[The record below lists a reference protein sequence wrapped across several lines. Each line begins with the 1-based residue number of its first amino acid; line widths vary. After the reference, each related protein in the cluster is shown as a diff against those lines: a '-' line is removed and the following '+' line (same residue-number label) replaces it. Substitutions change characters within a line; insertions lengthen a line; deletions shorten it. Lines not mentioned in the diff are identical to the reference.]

1 MSKRI
6 AIAILTSCFL
16 VACGGGNEANTSKD
30 TPVSDTSNQQP
41 VNSGNTDSGNTD
53 SGNTDSGNTNSGN
66 TNSGNTD
73 SGNTD
78 SGNTD
83 SGNTDSDNTDSDN
96 TDSDNTDSG
105 NTDSGNTDSDNTDSD
120 NTDSGNEQ
128 PDDGTDEAPNNDPIV
143 EVVAPADAS
152 FGETISLKATASD
165 EDGDTLTYEWQQLAG
180 QPVSLEG
187 EDIVSIT
194 LPDPINGY
202 DEIYSFALT
211 VTDEHGA
218 QAKTA
223 FELSVKQTLDTRQAA
238 RLLHQAGIGPTYT
251 EILAAEGKSA
261 EQWVD
266 EQMQLPITY
275 HVDYLENYPN
285 RDYPIQIN
293 RIDAWWKSS
302 INAPDQLRQRVAYA
316 MSQIF
321 VVSDYN
327 NALAN
332 QPKGMVSYY
341 DMLQTHAFGNF
352 RDLLE
357 SITLSPIMGIY
368 LDHLN
373 NEKAD
378 EERNIRPDENYAREL
393 LQLFSLGLNELD
405 LNGTAKKDENGLPI
419 PAYSQEHIEGF
430 AKVFTGW
437 TYGASEFWNRPSNNH
452 SIPMSP
458 FEEYHSSA
466 EKHLLN
472 GVVIPENTGP
482 EESLKIALDTIFEHP
497 NVAPFISKQLILKLI
512 TSNPS
517 PSYVE
522 RVAKVFN
529 DNGEGVKGD
538 LAAVVKAIYL
548 DAEARQFGAPLE
560 YFGKVKEPLLKQAH
574 VWRVFDAKA
583 LNNFY
588 FTGNLPL
595 MFGQGPLQ
603 STSVFNF
610 YQPDH
615 QPQELSGSELL
626 APELQIAN
634 DAYVINTLNSHFDE
648 FSSRVAERYDSLYEN
663 RVYLYMAE
671 DMQLLANFGLNA
683 VLDKYDILFFAGAM
697 SEEMRQA
704 IYDMDA
710 YFSSSES
717 HLRLAYIIFLITVS
731 AEYSLQQ

>member
-16 VACGGGNEANTSKD
+16 VACGGGNEANSSKD
-30 TPVSDTSNQQP
+30 TPVSENPTTTPVNGGTDGSDNNGNNGSND
-41 VNSGNTDSGNTD
+41 NSGNDND
-53 SGNTDSGNTNSGN
+53 DNSASENKTPVLNLTPPTEVNHG
-66 TNSGNTD
+66 
-73 SGNTD
+73 
-78 SGNTD
+78 
-83 SGNTDSDNTDSDN
+83 
-96 TDSDNTDSG
+96 
-105 NTDSGNTDSDNTDSD
+105 
-120 NTDSGNEQ
+120 Q
-128 PDDGTDEAPNNDPIV
+128 QV
-143 EVVAPADAS
+143 E
-152 FGETISLKATASD
+152 IKANASD
-165 EDGDTLTYEWQQLAG
+165 ADGDTLSYKWQQLAG
-180 QPVSLEG
+180 QTV
-187 EDIVSIT
+187 T
-194 LPDPINGY
+194 LSAQAEISFEIPQPINGF
-202 DEIYSFALT
+202 DETYRFLLT

-218 QAKTA
+218 QASREFEFTAKT
-223 FELSVKQTLDTRQAA
+223 VMGRKQAA
-238 RLLHQAGIGPTYT
+238 RLLHQAGVGPRYE
-251 EILAAEGKSA
+251 EIIAAEGMSA
-261 EQWVD
+261 QQWI
-266 EQMQLPITY
+266 EAQMQLPITY

-293 RIDAWWKSS
+293 RIDAWWKGT

-357 SITLSPIMGIY
+357 TITLSPMMGIY

-393 LQLFSLGLNELD
+393 LQLFSLGLNELE

-419 PAYSQEHIEGF
+419 PAYTQEHIEGF

-437 TYGASEFWNRPSNNH
+437 TFGASEFWNRPSNNH

-458 FEEYHSSA
+458 FEEYHSTA

-472 GVVIPENTGP
+472 DVVIPENTGP
-482 EESLKIALDTIFEHP
+482 EQSLQIALDTIFEHP
-497 NVAPFISKQLILKLI
+497 NVAPYISKQLILKLI

-517 PSYVE
+517 PGYVE

-560 YFGKVKEPLLKQAH
+560 YFGKVKEPLLKQVH
-574 VWRVFDAKA
+574 LWRVFDAKA

-663 RVYLYMAE
+663 RIYLYMSE
-671 DMQLLANFGLNA
+671 DMALLANYGLNA
-683 VLDKYDILFFAGAM
+683 VIDKYDTLFFAGSM

-717 HLRLAYIIFLITVS
+717 HLRLSYIIFLITVS